1 MPSSANRALS
11 HSPPPHSERPTGE
24 SHTPPGMFWPPPQAF
39 SVGVCISC
47 PSHPSTK
54 CDKVKC
60 ERGSHWPPRVTS
72 RLSSVHTCTPP
83 VAKWTPR
90 SLPEAFLS
98 RACVPIG
105 HFLMSSE
112 VSNQRQMEGGAEVR
126 SGLTGTHPALGGS
139 LGLGV
144 DAPGAKAWPGQR
156 RARGSAFHA
165 LFRVWLS
172 EAADRRGPSTEP
184 KRTGAERGQWT
195 CNA

>member
-1 MPSSANRALS
+1 
-11 HSPPPHSERPTGE
+11 
-24 SHTPPGMFWPPPQAF
+24 MFWPPPQAF

-47 PSHPSTK
+47 TSHASTK

-112 VSNQRQMEGGAEVR
+112 VSDQRQMAGGAEVR
-126 SGLTGTHPALGGS
+126 SGLTGTRTLQRWASASTPLWGALS
-139 LGLGV
+139 
-144 DAPGAKAWPGQR
+144 DWAWTPPVQRPGQSS
-156 RARGSAFHA
+156 ARQG
-165 LFRVWLS
+165 
-172 EAADRRGPSTEP
+172 AAPFMRCSVCG
-184 KRTGAERGQWT
+184 
-195 CNA
+195 